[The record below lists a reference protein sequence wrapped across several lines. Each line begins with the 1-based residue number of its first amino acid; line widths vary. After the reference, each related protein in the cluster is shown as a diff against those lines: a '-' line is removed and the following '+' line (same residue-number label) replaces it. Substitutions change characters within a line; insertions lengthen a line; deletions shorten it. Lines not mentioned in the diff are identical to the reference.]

1 LPRHGARTAEYIGIF
16 KALFEEIL
24 AALD

>member
-16 KALFEEIL
+16 KVLFEEIL